1 MIATASVL
9 LTTIMGI
16 SRIMFAMA
24 RTGDLPAFLK
34 RIHPGFNTPHYAIW
48 ISGACIIAAIL
59 LADLTLVIAVST
71 FAMLIFY
78 LIANVAAFRIPSK
91 YQQYPALVPI
101 IGAVSC
107 LGLIGFLTINS
118 WIIGII
124 GLALGVVWYIIQHRS
139 TR

>member
-1 MIATASVL
+1 M
-9 LTTIMGI
+9 
-16 SRIMFAMA
+16 
-24 RTGDLPAFLK
+24 
-34 RIHPGFNTPHYAIW
+34 
-48 ISGACIIAAIL
+48 IAAIL
-59 LADLTLVIAVST
+59 LADLTLVVAVST

-78 LIANVAAFRIPSK
+78 LIANIAAFRIPSK
-91 YQQYPALVPI
+91 YRQYPALVPV

-124 GLALGVVWYIIQHRS
+124 GLALGIVWYFIQHRI